1 MEVNVKQAQRMF
13 FSKSSFE
20 MIYFEAFA
28 NAIDAGARN
37 IKINIGLSAKDQ
49 LQNLNISIEDDGCG
63 FTDEN
68 FRKFGKLFDVEERT
82 HKGLGRLV
90 YLCYFD
96 NIHIESVY
104 KEYKK
109 RIFDFNEKF
118 EGKFVIQDTSQ
129 EHTSTILKMQT
140 FSGQKLGKNEY
151 INPTYIKNALLEN
164 FYMKF
169 YKAKN
174 DKNPIFVKIEAN
186 IAGNIKEESITDKDL
201 PDFEVKPLNEKVDL
215 FNKIDLYYYIKEL
228 DPVQETKVIT
238 AIAVDDRSQKID
250 IIAEENLPPHYQMIF
265 LLISESF
272 HGNTD
277 GARLNLSW
285 EVNELNKIKVIFRD
299 AIAAVIKERIPKLA
313 KSNKEKVN
321 YLKTTYPYLT
331 GYFDVNEIGY
341 ASQTDILKKAQE
353 KLFREQKE
361 ILGAKELTNEQFEK
375 SLNLSARALAQYIL
389 FRQSVI
395 ERLKKIDLQNLEGDI
410 HNIIAPKRTEFDN
423 TNFIEDLYKNN
434 VWVLDDKFMSYRTVL
449 SEAEMTKVIKV
460 LTSGEDTIVD
470 DDRPD
475 IVLYFSADPMLDE
488 TEKVDVVIVELKRLG
503 LSPER
508 NSDVEV
514 QLENRAIKLSSYYKN
529 RIQRIWYY
537 GIVDL
542 QDDYIR
548 H

>member
-174 DKNPIFVKIEAN
+174 DKRNRKSLSDQWQQSAR
-186 IAGNIKEESITDKDL
+186 ES
-201 PDFEVKPLNEKVDL
+201 
-215 FNKIDLYYYIKEL
+215 
-228 DPVQETKVIT
+228 
-238 AIAVDDRSQKID
+238 
-250 IIAEENLPPHYQMIF
+250 
-265 LLISESF
+265 
-272 HGNTD
+272 
-277 GARLNLSW
+277 
-285 EVNELNKIKVIFRD
+285 RD
-299 AIAAVIKERIPKLA
+299 ARRHDDPAA
-313 KSNKEKVN
+313 S
-321 YLKTTYPYLT
+321 
-331 GYFDVNEIGY
+331 
-341 ASQTDILKKAQE
+341 
-353 KLFREQKE
+353 
-361 ILGAKELTNEQFEK
+361 
-375 SLNLSARALAQYIL
+375 
-389 FRQSVI
+389 
-395 ERLKKIDLQNLEGDI
+395 
-410 HNIIAPKRTEFDN
+410 
-423 TNFIEDLYKNN
+423 
-434 VWVLDDKFMSYRTVL
+434 
-449 SEAEMTKVIKV
+449 
-460 LTSGEDTIVD
+460 
-470 DDRPD
+470 
-475 IVLYFSADPMLDE
+475 
-488 TEKVDVVIVELKRLG
+488 
-503 LSPER
+503 R
-508 NSDVEV
+508 N
-514 QLENRAIKLSSYYKN
+514 
-529 RIQRIWYY
+529 
-537 GIVDL
+537 
-542 QDDYIR
+542 
-548 H
+548 